1 MEEEIYKRNKLYK
14 AVKAKGYI
22 AELSTQDAGTL
33 KRWVAGLVRKEQKQI
48 SESVIVYFLDKVGT
62 DMEISRESW
71 RKYSVMHWRGIRSRR
86 KILMLSV

>member
-1 MEEEIYKRNKLYK
+1 MEEEIDKRNKLYK
-14 AVKAKGYI
+14 AVKSKGYI

-62 DMEISRESW
+62 VYGKYPGRAGES
-71 RKYSVMHWRGIRSRR
+71 
-86 KILMLSV
+86 ILLCIGEGYDHEGRY